1 MLQPTAPLGRRRRRL
16 AIAGAVTWIA
26 GLVLIV
32 GLAAAGR
39 QPFIAVDASAE
50 PAASPAAAGSDAPD
64 DQPQPNARVSVVH
77 GPMGVTVG
85 LGSVWVVTLADL
97 RLRRIDPGTD
107 SVTAVMDLPSVLPAA
122 TATPAATAAPLATA
136 SGETPFSTI
145 AAGTSPAGHDLLP
158 IVAVGAGS
166 VWVLGVP
173 AANVVIRLDAAS
185 GDVLGTIRLPAA
197 GTGIVSG
204 A

>member
-107 SVTAVMDLPSVLPAA
+107 SVTAAIDLPSVPPAATPTPVA

-136 SGETPFSTI
+136 SGHTAFSTI

-166 VWVLGVP
+166 GWVLGVP
-173 AANVVIRLDAAS
+173 EAN
-185 GDVLGTIRLPAA
+185 
-197 GTGIVSG
+197 
-204 A
+204 